1 MRLRSLATRQARTKL
16 STISSTSRS
25 RATFLRSTSLL
36 FTPASVKTAR
46 LSTGWIVPTRSATI
60 ASFISDQN
68 RWPIRFVPILVLRGS
83 WQRSA
88 CASLCAG
95 TPCREA
101 ESRRYSSTSCPVVVL
116 LPFDHHVR
124 GNSGVVR
131 WPQSAN
137 DPLLGIRAEQRNVS
151 HFDVAQGQN
160 QVDAL
165 IELRYR
171 IVIEFV
177 LATGEPRNKRKVL
190 SPPVVIARCNEIHV
204 SWVLR

>member
-1 MRLRSLATRQARTKL
+1 MRLLFLATRQARAKR
-16 STISSTSRS
+16 SPISSTSRS
-25 RATFLRSTSLL
+25 RATFLRFTSRL

-46 LSTGWIVPTRSATI
+46 LSIGWIVPTRNATT
-60 ASFISDQN
+60 ASFILVPN
-68 RWPIRFVPILVLRGS
+68 PWPIRFDPILALRGS
-83 WQRSA
+83 SRRSA
-88 CASLCAG
+88 CTNLCAR
-95 TPCREA
+95 TPFVQE
-101 ESRRYSSTSCPVVVL
+101 ESRRNSSTSCPVVVL

-131 WPQSAN
+131 WPQSAD
-137 DPLLGIRAEQRNVS
+137 DPLLGNRAKQRNVS
-151 HFDVAQGQN
+151 HFNVAQGQN

-177 LATGEPRNKRKVL
+177 LATGEPWNKRKVL
-190 SPPVVIARCNEIHV
+190 SPPIVIARCNEIHV